1 MRPQS
6 WAKGTV
12 YHPVHTH
19 LTSGPRAPHY
29 PQQVRIRQITPNS
42 ATIQW
47 TVPSIAYTPETYV
60 VKYGTSQ
67 DNLNLTSGSQHSGP
81 DITIGSR
88 SYSVQLSGLRVAT
101 LYYFSVMATNTV
113 GPNEANDAFQTNEIG
128 IAYVHILMHPLC
140 TEYLSLCICTAPGAV
155 SHVSVESVNSSSLNV
170 SWGAASPANGVI
182 THYLVWVNSSTQH
195 QMTNTATDMRNVT
208 VQGLCKLTSS
218 IADRNALFIVL
229 YAGLCVYVWVSF
241 LWQCN
246 TL

>member
-1 MRPQS
+1 M
-6 WAKGTV
+6 
-12 YHPVHTH
+12 HTH

-29 PQQVRIRQITPNS
+29 PQQVSVRQITPNS

-81 DITIGSR
+81 DISIGSR

-101 LYYFSVMATNTV
+101 LYYFSIVATNTV
-113 GPNEANDAFQTNEIG
+113 GPNGTNGSFDTKEIG
-128 IAYVHILMHPLC
+128 IAYVHVLVHPLC
-140 TEYLSLCICTAPGAV
+140 AEYTSLCICTAPGAV

-170 SWGAASPANGVI
+170 SWGAASPANGNI
-182 THYLVWVNSSTQH
+182 THYLVWMNSSSQH
-195 QMTNTATDMRNVT
+195 QMTNTTATDMRNVT

-218 IADRNALFIVL
+218 IADNRNALFIVP

-241 LWQCN
+241 LWQYN